1 MNKSTRQRDW
11 LLRSVALLV
20 SCTCP
25 EPQAIVNADS
35 NKEWIV
41 ADIGGTHARFNRW
54 SASKGLSGDAP
65 IRYRNDDFHDLA
77 ALINRY
83 RHDAAPHAVHAML
96 ALALPIGPDEMRMTN
111 RSWSFTAQGLR
122 ADAGLALL
130 RLLNDF
136 VAAAAGIGSLSASDS
151 IQIGGQS
158 NNSTSPVIVLGPGTG
173 LGTAVILND
182 GPAPLVMSS
191 EAGHIAAAPSSDDA
205 RKVFERSRLRHGRVS
220 WERLLCGDGL
230 ALFDAVA
237 RGADKAAEPA
247 DVAAR
252 AQTDDPAARRAA
264 SGFAHAL
271 GEFAGD
277 LCLAF
282 NATGGVYL
290 TGGVLDGLGR
300 AFDAE
305 AFRAGFEHKG
315 RFRAQLSAVPCFRVC
330 ADDLALRGLARL
342 LEAKV
347 RAPVFEARANSNEIA
362 TVES

>member
-1 MNKSTRQRDW
+1 M
-11 LLRSVALLV
+11 
-20 SCTCP
+20 
-25 EPQAIVNADS
+25 NADS

-54 SASKGLSGDAP
+54 SASNGLSGDPAT
-65 IRYRNDDFHDLA
+65 RYRNDDFHDLA

-83 RHDAAPHAVHAML
+83 RHDAAPHLVHAML

-111 RSWSFTAQGLR
+111 RNWAFTAQGLR
-122 ADAGLALL
+122 ADAGLAHLC
-130 RLLNDF
+130 LLNDF
-136 VAAAAGIGSLSASDS
+136 VAAAAGIGALSASES
-151 IQIGGQS
+151 IQIGGQP
-158 NNSTSPVIVLGPGTG
+158 NNSAGPVVVLGPGTG

-182 GPAPLVMSS
+182 GPEPRVMST
-191 EAGHIAAAPSSDDA
+191 EAGHMGAAPSGDDA
-205 RKVFERSRLRHGRVS
+205 RQVFELSRLRHGRVS

-237 RGADKAAEPA
+237 RGADEAAEPA

-252 AQTDDPAARRAA
+252 AQADDPAARRAA

-282 NATGGVYL
+282 NATGGMYL
-290 TGGVLDGLGR
+290 TGGVLDGLGP
-300 AFDAE
+300 AFDAAALRE
-305 AFRAGFEHKG
+305 GFEHKG
-315 RFRAQLSAVPCFRVC
+315 RFRAQLRAVPCFRVY

-342 LEAKV
+342 LEARV
-347 RAPVFEARANSNEIA
+347 RAPVLEAKANNNEIA